1 MRAAAALALLAAAV
15 LATGCATRSQDVQ
28 PLPTDPAAFARWD
41 CLRLA
46 DELDT
51 VQRRAA
57 DLAWTV
63 DERAGRNVVALG
75 LGVSV
80 FWPALLALRPAEPEA
95 GELARLRGR
104 YEALNLAAQRAGCAA
119 LAGELSAA
127 QAAALPVAV
136 GERLVY
142 EERTDARR
150 PAREWVL
157 AVQALRRGEI
167 AYRVLQGAGAPGL
180 WRHDPSGN
188 TLEAPASALQW
199 PRLLRAEMVLGQL
212 VGGDLL
218 LPEDPLAR
226 ARLRGQ
232 VVAAGPQTVA
242 GRRFDV
248 LVVEL
253 MGDVQR
259 GDASSRADGAIVV
272 DRASGVLLRLDL
284 RSSDPAFNLQRRL
297 VRVE

>member
-1 MRAAAALALLAAAV
+1 MRVAAAV
-15 LATGCATRSQDVQ
+15 TLLAGAVLASGCATRAQDVQ
-28 PLPTDPAAFARWD
+28 PLPTDPATFARWD
-41 CLRLA
+41 CARLG
-46 DELDT
+46 DELDR
-51 VQRRAA
+51 VQRGAA
-57 DLAWTV
+57 DLAWAV

-104 YEALNLAAQRAGCAA
+104 YEAVKVALERQGCPPPGA
-119 LAGELSAA
+119 ELSAQ

-142 EERTDARR
+142 EDRTDTRR

-167 AYRVLQGAGAPGL
+167 DYRVVQGPGTPGL
-180 WRHDPSGN
+180 WRHDASGN

-199 PRLLRAEMVLGQL
+199 PRLLRADMALGQL
-212 VGGDLL
+212 VHGELL
-218 LPEDPLAR
+218 LPEDTLAR

-232 VVAAGPQTVA
+232 VVAAGAQQVA

-248 LVVEL
+248 LVIEL

-272 DRASGVLLRLDL
+272 DRVTGVLLRLDL
-284 RSSDPAFNLQRRL
+284 RSTDPAFNLQRRL